1 VERAE
6 MEVMVVTDRTDMM
19 VITDPMRLNLRMA
32 VMVKTEVMEGMEEME
47 VTQVMVEMVDELR
60 FIRILAILIF

>member
-1 VERAE
+1 
-6 MEVMVVTDRTDMM
+6 MGVMVVTDRTDMM
-19 VITDPMRLNLRMA
+19 VRTDPMRLDLGVA

-60 FIRILAILIF
+60 LRRILAILIF

>member
-1 VERAE
+1 

-19 VITDPMRLNLRMA
+19 VRTDPMRLHLGMA

-60 FIRILAILIF
+60 LRRILAILIF